1 MEPLSQSATD
11 DQLVEIVHRWVRLLE
26 AQEYDQ
32 ALALVENEDT
42 GWSPNLLRQFIEG
55 YGDAEPNQRVTFAG
69 RPTDI
74 TQRIEVSRWPERHGC
89 IGEVWYDLNINGL
102 VSDVT
107 ATFNICVVPGGIVLS
122 LNDVHV
128 M

>member
-1 MEPLSQSATD
+1 MQPLPRSATD
-11 DQLVEIVHRWVRLLE
+11 DQLIEVAHQWARLLE
-26 AQEYDQ
+26 AQDYEGAF
-32 ALALVENEDT
+32 ALTEHEDT
-42 GWSPNLLRQFIEG
+42 GWSPELLRQFIEG
-55 YGDAEPNQRVTFAG
+55 YGDAEPNQQVTFHG
-69 RPTDI
+69 TPTDI
-74 TQRIEVSRWPERHGC
+74 SQRIEVARWPEKNGA

-107 ATFNICVVPGGIVLS
+107 ATFYVCMVPGGLVLS